1 MNDNFE
7 QFSEDY
13 TTVVSWITTTARP
26 QFLAK
31 GPAER
36 AYFAE
41 ELVDNYSNLY
51 RRLTTGE
58 WAKLFNATCDYLD
71 TVYAV

>member
-26 QFLAK
+26 EFLAK
-31 GPAER
+31 GRAER

-51 RRLTTGE
+51 RRLDTGE

-71 TVYAV
+71 IVYSI